1 MEKKIL
7 KFLKKDSSRPVSLR
21 EIILNLRVKPE
32 ERPLLKKDLRS
43 LVKRGVLVKMK
54 RGRYGLP
61 EKMSLLTGVYQ
72 AHPDGYG
79 FVLAEEGKDVF
90 VGSRKNGGA
99 MDGDMVVVRTESL
112 GRNGGPEGRIIQVLE
127 RTHKEVI
134 GRFEEGKRFGF
145 VVPLNPRLVND
156 IFISKGDI
164 GKACEGDIVLTTIT
178 AYPDEKR
185 SPEGNIIEVL
195 GKYGDPT
202 LDMKVVVKNH
212 GIPDSF
218 SPASIHEAQMVC
230 KEELSLGG
238 RSDLREKVL
247 FTIDGEDA
255 KDFDDAVSIEM
266 TEDGC
271 YKLGVHIAD
280 VSHYVR
286 PGSSLEA
293 DAYDRGTSVYFPGV
307 VLPMLPFELSAGIC
321 SLKEA
326 EDRLCLSVEIIFSK
340 SGERKSYRFFNSIIN
355 SKKRFTYTAVKE
367 IMDMETDELPH
378 SSEIRVME
386 SLAALLREK
395 RMLRGSLD
403 FDLPEPMFN
412 TDVHGKILSIEKCE
426 RNDAHKLIE
435 EFMLSANEA
444 TADLMVSESLPPI
457 FRIHE
462 RPDEDKTSELLSFL
476 KFLKYKSK
484 HTSPKD
490 PKTYSDPEGSVVQ
503 VMVLRSLKKACY
515 SADNA
520 GHFGLAMNNYTHF
533 TSPIRRYPDLCVHRI
548 IKAFLKQEKQ
558 LDKDKMHALS
568 QHCSIRERA
577 ADNAVKD
584 FEDLK
589 RAEFMEKR
597 VGENYSGTISGVKS
611 YGFFVELDN
620 IFVNGLVRVSTLS
633 DDYYAFLDKE
643 LKLVGERT
651 GKCFHM
657 GMRVQVSVSG
667 VDREKRHIDFK
678 LL

>member
-1 MEKKIL
+1 
-7 KFLKKDSSRPVSLR
+7 
-21 EIILNLRVKPE
+21 
-32 ERPLLKKDLRS
+32 
-43 LVKRGVLVKMK
+43 MK

-61 EKMSLLTGVYQ
+61 EKMSLLTGIYQ

-79 FVLAEEGKDVF
+79 FVLAEEGGDVF

-99 MDGDMVVVRTESL
+99 MDGDMVVVRTESH
-112 GRNGGPEGRIIQVLE
+112 GRNGGPEGRIIQVVE
-127 RTHKEVI
+127 RSHQEVV

-156 IFISKGDI
+156 IFISKDDV
-164 GKACEGDIVLTTIT
+164 GKACEGDIVVTSIT

-185 SPEGNIIEVL
+185 SPEGNITEVL
-195 GKYGDPT
+195 GKFGDPT

-218 SPASIHEAQMVC
+218 SPASLHEARVVC
-230 KEELSLGG
+230 EEDVSLGDN

-266 TEDGC
+266 AENGD

-286 PGSSLEA
+286 PQSSLEK
-293 DAYDRGTSVYFPGV
+293 DAYERGTSVYFPGV
-307 VLPMLPFELSAGIC
+307 VVPMLPFELSAGIC

-326 EDRLCLSVEIIFSK
+326 EDRLCLSVEITFSN
-340 SGERKSYRFFNSIIN
+340 SGERKSYRFFNSVIN

-367 IMDMETDELPH
+367 IMDMDTDELPY

-395 RMLRGSLD
+395 RMRRGSLD
-403 FDLPEPMFN
+403 FDLPEPLFN
-412 TDVHGKILSIEKCE
+412 TDMHGKILSIEKCE

-444 TADLMVSESLPPI
+444 AADLIVSESLPPI

-462 RPDEDKTSELLSFL
+462 RPDEDKIGELLGFL
-476 KFLKYKSK
+476 KFLNYKPK
-484 HTSPKD
+484 HSSPKD
-490 PKTYSDPEGSVVQ
+490 PKTYSEILAFFDGKTEGSVVQ
-503 VMVLRSLKKACY
+503 VMLLRSLKKACY
-515 SADNA
+515 SADNV

-548 IKAFLKQEKQ
+548 IKAFLKLEKQ
-558 LDKDKMHALS
+558 LDKDKMHELA

-597 VGENYSGTISGVKS
+597 VGEKYTGTISGVKS
-611 YGFFVELDN
+611 YGFFVELDD

-633 DDYYAFLDKE
+633 DDYYTFLDKE

-651 GKCFHM
+651 GRTFSM
-657 GMRVQVSVSG
+657 GMRVHVCVTD

-678 LL
+678 LLPFVKN